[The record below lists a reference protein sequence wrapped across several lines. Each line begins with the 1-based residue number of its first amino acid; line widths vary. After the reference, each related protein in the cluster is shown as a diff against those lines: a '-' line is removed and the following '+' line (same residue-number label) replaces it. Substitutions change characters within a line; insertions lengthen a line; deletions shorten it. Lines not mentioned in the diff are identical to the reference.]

1 MSLYTA
7 IYMISCVLS
16 AMQIFPRLTKGTADQ
31 KKAEESCGIASVGG
45 ATTTCWKKDNQGGS
59 AAAYETILA

>member
-1 MSLYTA
+1 
-7 IYMISCVLS
+7 
-16 AMQIFPRLTKGTADQ
+16 MQIFPRLTKGTADQ

>member
-1 MSLYTA
+1 MSLYTM

-16 AMQIFPRLTKGTADQ
+16 ALQIFPHLTRDTAGQ

-45 ATTTCWKKDNQGGS
+45 ATTTRWKKDNQRGS
-59 AAAYETILA
+59 VAAYETILA